1 MVRYSRTLALL
12 AAIVLVAAA
21 CSSAAS
27 PSTSSAA
34 SSSAAPSTPASASA
48 GASASAAAG
57 VTLAVAEDATL
68 GKFLTG
74 DAGKT
79 LYTFTNDTEANK
91 STCLDQCIANW
102 PPLLA
107 PAGAVPAAP
116 TGVTGTFAAFARP
129 DGAMQVSYNGKPLYY
144 YSKDTK
150 AGDTTGQGVGGKWF
164 VAAP

>member
-1 MVRYSRTLALL
+1 MLKYSRTLSTL
-12 AAIVLVAAA
+12 AAIVIVAAA

-27 PSTSSAA
+27 PSA
-34 SSSAAPSTPASASA
+34 SSAAPSTAVSASA
-48 GASASAAAG
+48 GASAAAG
-57 VTLAVAEDATL
+57 VTLAVAEDAKL

-74 DAGKT
+74 EAGKT
-79 LYTFTNDTEANK
+79 LYVFTADTEANK
-91 STCLDQCIANW
+91 STCVDQCLANW

-107 PAGAVPAAP
+107 PGGAAPAAP
-116 TGVTGTFAAFARP
+116 AGVTGTLATFARP

-144 YSKDTK
+144 YTKDTK

>member
-1 MVRYSRTLALL
+1 MLSYSRTLPLL
-12 AAIVLVAAA
+12 AAIALVAAA

-27 PSTSSAA
+27 PTA
-34 SSSAAPSTPASASA
+34 SSAAPTSAASAS
-48 GASASAAAG
+48 ASASAAAG
-57 VTLAVAEDATL
+57 VTLAIAEDAKL

-79 LYTFTNDTEANK
+79 LYTFTNDSEANK
-91 STCLDQCIANW
+91 STCIDQCLANW

-107 PAGAVPAAP
+107 PGGAVPAAP
-116 TGVTGTFAAFARP
+116 TGATGTLAAFARP

-144 YSKDTK
+144 YTKDTK